1 MSSSSMNVDQRIVQ
15 MQFDNA
21 QFERGVNSTLGTLD
35 KLKNSLNFSG
45 QASSLSNLSSTI
57 GRFTTA
63 PLVSS
68 LETAKSGFSALEV
81 VAITAISN
89 ITTRIQ
95 MMGERL
101 VSSITIDPMK
111 TGWSEYEEKMD
122 SIKTILNSAKDKNGA
137 AVSLDTVKRK
147 IEDLNVYADKTI
159 YSFADMTNNI
169 GKFTNAGVDLD
180 TATAAIQGVANAAAA
195 AGADSNAASRAM
207 YNFAQALSLGYV
219 QRMDWKSIE
228 NANMATVEFKD
239 ELLKT
244 AIQMGTVKKV
254 SEGMYTS
261 VTEGSK
267 KAKDAS
273 TAAAMFTDNLK
284 DKWLTNDVLIETLNR
299 YSDTSTEIGKK
310 AQEAATKVFTLSKMF
325 DTLGEAM
332 QSGWSATWEKIVGDY
347 EQAGDLFTGINNYI
361 SGIMDASANKRV
373 DFLDKVMNQFG
384 SKNITEADWDLF
396 ASGQKK
402 DSLQEYIEIVKK
414 VAKEHNVD
422 VESMIKNNKTFK
434 ASLREGWFTQEIFDD
449 VNRYIDGMKASKKA
463 GKGVYTK
470 EQVSILKGITS
481 GLKEAGSAYA
491 GLHKETGK
499 ISKKDWNAFASTQ
512 SQKDLE
518 TYMKVV
524 KKVAKENNI
533 DIDSMIKKKGDF
545 EKSLKKGWFDRDLF
559 DQVNKYIDGLS
570 TAKKEGKGDY
580 TADQVK
586 SLKRLTRSLKDTNS
600 AYSKL
605 QKEQMH
611 TGREL
616 IIDSF
621 LNVFNQITRITR
633 TARKAYGDIFPK
645 STPKQIYDILKRIN
659 DLTKGF
665 KLSSATI
672 KGFRNTF
679 RGLFSL
685 LDIVKM
691 ALVSIGKG
699 FFTVFKSLTRFGGSI
714 LGTTSSIGSSIT
726 ALHDW
731 IKSSKIFD
739 NAVSSVVNVVLT
751 LVEAVDALHIFDA
764 IKVGISIV
772 VGLLARLVVYGLQLI
787 NVILASKAFA
797 AVTRLIYRLLIGI
810 LTVIGNIVPF
820 VMNLVDQVSSLGSVG
835 KGVSAIKDFFKTI
848 GSYAYKGVIS
858 VLEGL
863 ADFIEYVSSSDGI
876 KYISEVLTGAVS
888 SIIEHI
894 ASGISK
900 VRKFV
905 GELLK
910 LESVQKIVKNVQTF
924 FSNFGDTL
932 VKIGKGGIEK
942 IQEFFSWIGSKL
954 PDSSKVLEII
964 NGLLDGTVDR
974 AKFLKET
981 VGNIGDGLGT
991 VGTKIKEF
999 LSQKV
1004 TLPGF
1009 GKEAKDASKDGGM
1022 LAEAGEAV
1030 KKGLTTFANKVK
1042 EGLSAIVDGKFIGI
1056 MSWLTTLYILFSIGR
1071 LISSLGKMFRS
1082 FGVGKDSPVGKFLL
1096 SFSKS
1101 LNASARQA
1109 NANAFETIAKGIGI
1123 ITLCIIALT
1132 QLDTRKVSDV
1142 AISLFFV
1149 LFGVRLVIT
1158 ALAKLFDSKTEDI
1171 NGNPLEEAITSLT
1184 ETFTRSLKKAMKLIS
1199 VGTTMAAVAA
1209 GVFLLIGAFI
1219 KIYNVL
1225 TDKDFNPK
1233 AMAAAVGILVGFL
1246 LALFVSLAV
1255 IQNNKFDASMGL
1267 AATIVGIAAAIY
1279 ILVEA
1284 MKAVPSDLAKT
1295 VKQLFGLVGVFA
1307 ILLGS
1312 MYILKKIGQDG
1323 TSLVALAGTMIL
1335 LAVAINLLVV
1345 PLALLA
1351 VIPSDRIIGIGFAL
1365 LMLSAGMVALM
1376 AAGKYF
1382 GKGSAG
1388 NILIMAIAIGV
1399 LCGSLKLLG
1408 DVDTDKLKTVGIVLG
1423 ILMAA
1428 LLAFGLLGRLVAPGL
1443 ASLGIALIG
1452 LGVVMAGFGVG
1463 LYFLVK
1469 AIGALGPALD
1479 SFITGFIEFSKK
1491 LRDNAAT
1498 IAAGVTA
1505 VIGIILGAIIAKK
1518 VLFSKA
1524 AFTLFSSLF
1533 TGGSKALLEFLP
1545 KSKVLLVAGIFTL
1558 LGVIDSVLPG
1568 AIDML
1573 VGMLGKGMIALG
1585 RALMTHSGTIATGV
1599 RAIISGLIV
1608 VCFEILAELV
1618 RWVQDTLNSWFGT
1631 DFKIGDGLKEK
1642 ADKYRDDM
1650 LAKLDASEDIN
1661 KETEKNKEA
1670 MDKWQ
1675 ESLVPSKDTAA
1686 PTPGVDALIPGN
1698 GLIPGTITGKS
1709 KEETDKEN
1717 YDAGSSGVMS
1727 FITGA
1732 KNTWTSQGGMDFI
1745 TNGLKGFMDDSGALD
1760 SARLGGIDFTN
1771 AFNSGIDLT
1780 SVLGNKGSEGYK
1792 ELESKIGGDNMKTL
1806 VDQMNKSVEENTN
1819 FDAIPKKAKEAK
1831 EQADK
1836 ITKDVGKDDG
1846 KEQKITKKAT
1856 LKMDVKSDNSSSNAT
1871 MKSSAEGAASLW
1883 QKTFANKQSSIKNTV
1898 TNTMKSAAKGAGASS
1913 VYSSFRSSAI
1923 DSANGILSGL
1933 ESKMDD
1939 MYQKGYKLGEKV
1951 DQGYRAGQRIQSPSK
1966 VMFKNAVYSIL
1977 GLLNGFESKS
1987 SDLFRAGESMGYSV
2001 NSGAKRALAQ
2011 MSSSLTDGIDST
2023 PTIRPVLDLSNVK
2036 AGAKSINGMFGAR
2049 TLSVGSAN
2057 VNQLATSMNARQNG
2071 IDPVALAISDLGKA
2085 ISAQQQPS
2093 NTYNING
2100 VTYDDGSNIANA
2112 IGMLAHAAVVEGRA

>member
-21 QFERGVNSTLGTLD
+21 QFEQGVGTTLGTLD
-35 KLKNSLNFSG
+35 KLKKSLDFTG
-45 QASSLSNLSSTI
+45 QASSLSNLSSSI

-81 VAITAISN
+81 AAITAVSN
-89 ITTRIQ
+89 ITTRVQ

-101 VSSITIDPMK
+101 VSAVTIDPMK

-244 AIQMGTVKKV
+244 AVEMGTVKKV
-254 SEGMYTS
+254 SEGMYSS

-267 KAKDAS
+267 KAEDAS
-273 TAAAMFTDNLK
+273 TAAAMFTDKLK

-402 DSLQEYIEIVKK
+402 DSLNEYIEIVKK

-434 ASLREGWFTQEIFDD
+434 ASLREGWFTQELFDD
-449 VNRYIDGMKASKKA
+449 VNKYINGMEASKKA
-463 GKGVYTK
+463 GKDVYTK
-470 EQVSILKGITS
+470 EQVSMLKGIAG

-499 ISKKDWNAFASTQ
+499 ITKEDWNAFASTQ

-570 TAKKEGKGDY
+570 TAKKAGKGDY
-580 TADQVK
+580 TADQVR
-586 SLKRLTRSLKDTNS
+586 SLKNLRKSLKDTNS
-600 AYSKL
+600 AYSQL
-605 QKEQMH
+605 QKEQAM

-621 LNVFNQITRITR
+621 LNVFKQITRVTKTI
-633 TARKAYGDIFPK
+633 RKAYDEIFPK
-645 STPKQIYDILKRIN
+645 ATAKQVYDIIKRIN
-659 DLTKGF
+659 EMTKSF
-665 KLSSATI
+665 KLSDTTI
-672 KGFRNTF
+672 KGFKNTF
-679 RGLFSL
+679 KGLFSL

-691 ALVSIGKG
+691 AAVAVGKG
-699 FFTVFKSLTRFGGSI
+699 FVTVFKSLFRFGDSI
-714 LGTTSSIGSSIT
+714 LGATSSIGESIT
-726 ALHDW
+726 AFHDW

-739 NAVSSVVNVVLT
+739 NAVTSVVNIILT
-751 LVEAVDALHIFDA
+751 LIEAIDALHIIDA
-764 IKVGISIV
+764 IKVGIGIIV
-772 VGLLARLVVYGLQLI
+772 KLLARLMVYGLQLI
-787 NVILASKAFA
+787 NMILSSKAFA
-797 AVTRLIYRLLIGI
+797 VVTRLIYKILLGI

-820 VMNLVDQVSSLGSVG
+820 VVNLVQQIASIGSVG
-835 KGVSAIKDFFKTI
+835 KGVSVIKDFFKTI
-848 GSYAYKGVIS
+848 GSYAYKGVIA

-863 ADFIEYVSSSDGI
+863 SNFIDYISSSEGV
-876 KYISEVLTGAVS
+876 KYISDVLSGAVA
-888 SIIEHI
+888 SIIDHVS
-894 ASGISK
+894 SGVTKI
-900 VRKFV
+900 RNFV
-905 GELLK
+905 QELLK
-910 LESVQKIVKNVQTF
+910 LEGVQKIITNLKEF
-924 FSNFGDTL
+924 FSNFGTNIIQL
-932 VKIGKGGIEK
+932 GKGGFDK
-942 IQEFFSWIGSKL
+942 IQEFFRWIGSKL
-954 PDSSKVLEII
+954 PDSSKVIATI
-964 NGLLDGTVDR
+964 NGLLDGTIDKT
-974 AKFLKET
+974 KFLKDAF
-981 VGNIGDGLGT
+981 GSIGDGLG
-991 VGTKIKEF
+991 GIPGKIKDFFGEK
-999 LSQKV
+999 L

-1009 GKEAKDASKDGGM
+1009 GKDAKDASKDGGL
-1022 LAEAGEAV
+1022 LAEAGETI
-1030 KKGLTTFANKVK
+1030 KKGLTTFASKVK
-1042 EGLSAIVDGKFIGI
+1042 EGLSSLIDGKFIGVL
-1056 MSWLTTLYILFSIGR
+1056 SWLTTLYILFSIGR
-1071 LISSLGKMFRS
+1071 LISSLGTTFRS
-1082 FGVGKDSPVGKFLL
+1082 FGLGKENPIGKFLL

-1109 NANAFETIAKGIGI
+1109 NAGAFETIAKGIGI

-1142 AISLFFV
+1142 AVSLFFV

-1171 NGNPLEEAITSLT
+1171 DGNPLEKAITSLT
-1184 ETFTRSLKKAMKLIS
+1184 ETFTRSLKKAMKLVS
-1199 VGTTMAAVAA
+1199 VGATMAAVAA

-1225 TDKDFNPK
+1225 TDDKFDIK
-1233 AMAAAVGILVGFL
+1233 AMAAAVGVLVGFL
-1246 LALFVSLAV
+1246 VALFISLAV

-1267 AATIVGIAAAIY
+1267 AATIVGIAAAVY

-1284 MKAVPSDLAKT
+1284 MKNVPTSLVKT
-1295 VKQLFGLVGVFA
+1295 GKQLLGLVGIFA

-1312 MYILKKIGQDG
+1312 LAILKQIGKDG
-1323 TSLVALAGTMIL
+1323 TSLVGLAGTMIL
-1335 LAVAINLLVV
+1335 LAVAINLLVI
-1345 PLALLA
+1345 PLALLSL
-1351 VIPSDRIIGIGFAL
+1351 IPADRIMAVGLAL
-1365 LMLSAGMVALM
+1365 LMLSAGMTVLM

-1382 GKGSAG
+1382 GKGAAG
-1388 NILIMAIAIGV
+1388 NILIMAVAMGV

-1408 DVDTDKLKTVGIVLG
+1408 DVDTDKLKAVGIALG
-1423 ILMAA
+1423 ILMVA
-1428 LLAFGLLGRLVAPGL
+1428 LLAFGLLGSMIAPGL

-1463 LYFLVK
+1463 LYLVVA

-1479 SFITGFIEFSKK
+1479 SFITGFIAFSEK

-1505 VIGIILGAIIAKK
+1505 VIGIVLGAIIAKK

-1524 AFTLFSSLF
+1524 AYTLFSSLF

-1545 KSKVLLVAGIFTL
+1545 KSKLLLVAGIFTL
-1558 LGVIDSVLPG
+1558 LGVVETVLPG

-1585 RALMTHSGTIATGV
+1585 RALMAHSGDIATGV

-1608 VCFEILAELV
+1608 LAAEIVTELL
-1618 RWVQDTLNSWFGT
+1618 RWIQDSVNSLFGT
-1631 DFKIGDGLKEK
+1631 NWTWADDWKNK
-1642 ADKYRDDM
+1642 ADQYRDDM
-1650 LAKLDASEDIN
+1650 IAKLDASEDID
-1661 KETEKNKEA
+1661 KETEKNKES
-1670 MDKWQ
+1670 MKKWQ
-1675 ESLVPSKDTAA
+1675 ESLTPPSEDTAA
-1686 PTPGVDALIPGN
+1686 PTPGVDSLIPGN
-1698 GLIPGTITGKS
+1698 GLIPGTVTGKS
-1709 KEETDKEN
+1709 KEETDQEN
-1717 YDAGSSGVMS
+1717 YSAGNSGALS
-1727 FITGA
+1727 FIQGA
-1732 KNTWTSQGGMDFI
+1732 KDGWNGQGGMDFI
-1745 TNGLKGFMDDSGALD
+1745 ANGLKGFMDESGALD
-1760 SARLGGIDFTN
+1760 SARLDGINFTN
-1771 AFNSGIDLT
+1771 AFDSGIDLT

-1792 ELESKIGGDNMKTL
+1792 ELESKLGSENMATL
-1806 VDQMNKSVEENTN
+1806 TKQMTKSVEDNAN
-1819 FDAIPKKAKEAK
+1819 FDAIPKKAQEAK
-1831 EQADK
+1831 DQADQ
-1836 ITKDVGKDDG
+1836 ITKDVGKDTG
-1846 KEQKITKKAT
+1846 KEETVVKKTK
-1856 LKMDVKSDNSSSNAT
+1856 VKNEVKVDNTSSNAT
-1871 MKSSAEGAASLW
+1871 MKSSAEGAVDTWEKSFY
-1883 QKTFANKQSSIKNTV
+1883 KKQSSIKSTV
-1898 TNTMKSAAKGAGASS
+1898 TNVMKSAASGAGASS
-1913 VYSSFRSSAI
+1913 VYSKFRSSAI
-1923 DSANGILSGL
+1923 DSANGILNGL

-1939 MYQKGYKLGEKV
+1939 MYQKGYRLGEKV
-1951 DQGYRAGQRIQSPSK
+1951 DQGYRAGQKIQSPSR
-1966 VMFKNAVYSIL
+1966 VMFKNALYSIQ
-1977 GLLNGFESKS
+1977 GLLNGFDSKS
-1987 SDLFRAGESMGYSV
+1987 SDLFKAGASMGTSV

-2011 MSSSLTDGIDST
+2011 MSSSLVDGIDSA
-2023 PTIRPVLDLSNVK
+2023 PTIRPVLDLSNVE
-2036 AGAKSINGMFGAR
+2036 AGARSINGMLSGR
-2049 TLSVGSAN
+2049 TLSVGSINASRI
-2057 VNQLATSMNARQNG
+2057 AAAMNARQNG
-2071 IDPVALAISDLGKA
+2071 TDPVLSAINNLANNLGN
-2085 ISAQQQPS
+2085 QQPS
-2093 NTYNING
+2093 NVYSING
-2100 VTYDDGSNIANA
+2100 ITYDDGSNIATA